1 MDIYKYFMKITFCKI
16 MPGLIKRVFIS
27 LLSFSGLIIA
37 TVFKISPDGT
47 KGISLNH
54 LSCISR
60 PILIILNPDK

>member
-1 MDIYKYFMKITFCKI
+1 

>member
-27 LLSFSGLIIA
+27 LLSFSGLIA

-47 KGISLNH
+47 KGIYLNH
-54 LSCISR
+54 LSCITR